1 MCKRRRD
8 VYSLEVFRVT
18 LFIHPNDEDFF
29 LSLNLSYN
37 TLMNQ
42 CWLING
48 FLDQTFHRFYLPSIC
63 TDLY

>member
-42 CWLING
+42 C
-48 FLDQTFHRFYLPSIC
+48 
-63 TDLY
+63 